1 MTTGLRVQSEMH
13 RYSSYFLL
21 PLIFALA
28 TLILGATAT
37 ASDIRD
43 NMSSIAR
50 VAPME
55 EPVATDD
62 EASFSVRVYKEDDA
76 KRRYRHKEDD
86 FIAVDV
92 TNYLDICSDGQAQV
106 RAISIG
112 SWQFDLDG
120 DCAGD
125 ALNSNVSVI
134 WDQMLTS
141 Q

>member
-1 MTTGLRVQSEMH
+1 MNRYCTNNKLRL
-13 RYSSYFLL
+13 F
-21 PLIFALA
+21 FALA
-28 TLILGATAT
+28 TLFLSATAT

-50 VAPME
+50 VASTE

-62 EASFSVRVYKEDDA
+62 EASFSVRIYKENDA
-76 KRRYRHKEDD
+76 KSRYRFKEDD

-120 DCAGD
+120 ECAGD